1 MFRPERWEKESNGI
15 HPCAFMGFSF
25 GARSCIGKQLAHTES
40 KVAIIKLIKRYE
52 TIEVPK
58 EVTMHLKFMYEPEPF
73 DVKLT
78 KTHTK

>member
-1 MFRPERWEKESNGI
+1 MGKECDGI

-25 GARSCIGKQLAHTES
+25 SARDRIGKQLAHNES

-52 TIEVPK
+52 TIEISK

-73 DVKLT
+73 NAKLT
-78 KTHTK
+78 KISAK